1 MCFFSPLVSDFVRNV
16 SIDMLDLGDLWLRW
30 ERDELYITDVHGFIS
45 PRGSGSD
52 RSYLGQGN
60 LDTGRYSQLA
70 GRRLVYRYELLAS
83 REYVIFCDWL
93 RIRGKDID

>member
-1 MCFFSPLVSDFVRNV
+1 MVSDTIRDV
-16 SIDMLDLGDLWLRW
+16 SVDMLDLGNLWLRW
-30 ERDELYITDVHGFIS
+30 ERDELYIADVHGFIS

-70 GRRLVYRYELLAS
+70 GHRSVCRYELLAS
-83 REYVIFCDWL
+83 REYVLFCE
-93 RIRGKDID
+93 